1 MVDIAINTFRRFDN
15 RLCRRKLKW
24 SIVMKNIRFFSSW
37 QAVAAS
43 ADDVHKIYVLCG
55 NVFLIVN
62 ITINQVLKESK
73 YK

>member
-1 MVDIAINTFRRFDN
+1 M
-15 RLCRRKLKW
+15 
-24 SIVMKNIRFFSSW
+24 
-37 QAVAAS
+37 VAAS

-62 ITINQVLKESK
+62 ITINHVLKESK

>member
-1 MVDIAINTFRRFDN
+1 M
-15 RLCRRKLKW
+15 
-24 SIVMKNIRFFSSW
+24 
-37 QAVAAS
+37 VAAY
-43 ADDVHKIYVLCG
+43 ADNVHKIYVLSG